1 MTYCVGLDVS
11 LQKTAICVVDND
23 GKVVREGTAETEPVA
38 LVTWLKETGLA
49 FERLGLEAGQ
59 CSSWLHKELTL
70 AGLPAICIETRHAKA
85 VMQAQNVKTD
95 RNDARG
101 IAQMMRTGWFKSV
114 HVKAEESQKIRA
126 IMSSRRLLLDKRL
139 DLDNHIRATLR
150 TFGLKVGAAGIAAFE
165 PRVRELIAGDGDLL
179 ACVEPLLEARRA
191 IHERFRKL
199 TNMIMS
205 YVGKDETCR
214 RFMTV
219 PGVGPLTALAFKTGI
234 DDPARFRKSRQVGVH
249 FGLTPRK
256 YASGEVDYNGR
267 ISRAGDPFV
276 RDHLF
281 EAAHSLLVRSKKWC
295 ALKAWGMR
303 IAKRSSISNA
313 RVAVARKLAVIL
325 HRMWLDG
332 TDYRWGKEEIPVTE
346 ESGRTRN
353 GEGANSRD
361 GIAHEGQ

>member
-1 MTYCVGLDVS
+1 MTTFDQNGL
-11 LQKTAICVVDND
+11 
-23 GKVVREGTAETEPVA
+23 VVRDGTAETEPDK
-38 LVTWLKETGLA
+38 LIEWLKENGLA
-49 FERLGLEAGQ
+49 FERIGLEAGP
-59 CSSWLHKELTL
+59 CSSWLHKELTQ

-95 RNDARG
+95 RNDARA
-101 IAQMMRTGWFKSV
+101 IAQMMRTGWFKEV
-114 HVKAEESQKIRA
+114 HVKGEDSQKIRA
-126 IMSSRRLLLDKRL
+126 VMSSRRCLLDKRL

-150 TFGLKVGAAGIAAFE
+150 TFGLKIGAVGLTAFE
-165 PRVRELIAGDGDLL
+165 TRVRELIAGDGDLE
-179 ACVEPLLEARRA
+179 ACVAPLLEARRRL
-191 IHERFRKL
+191 HEQFRIL
-199 TNMIMS
+199 TNMVMGF
-205 YVGKDETCR
+205 VRNDETCL

-219 PGVGPLTALAFKTGI
+219 PGVGPLTALAFKTAI

-267 ISRAGDPFV
+267 ISRCGDAFV
-276 RDHLF
+276 REHLF
-281 EAAHSLLVRSKKWC
+281 EAAHTLMVRSKKWC

-332 TDYRWGKEEIPVTE
+332 TEFQWGAEETLPTV
-346 ESGRTRN
+346 
-353 GEGANSRD
+353 A
-361 GIAHEGQ
+361 